1 MAKLF
6 GSDTKR
12 SDPPLDV
19 VGKDVI
25 DPKAAGLDIDDRRY
39 ARLGWWIVIVGVL
52 GFGAWA
58 GLAPLDSGV
67 PAPGTVM
74 VSGNRQTVQ
83 NLVGGVVAE
92 ILVRDGSQVSRGDVV
107 LRLDPTRA
115 RSEAEALRTQ
125 YLSGLALQS
134 RLQAERDGETQITFP
149 AALLAQRSDPRV
161 ETAILNQQQLFDTRQ
176 LALQSDLEA
185 QAQSI
190 AGLRAE
196 IEGLRSV
203 SAARRDQAQLLL
215 EQLGGMR
222 DLAKEGYVP
231 RNRVLELE
239 RTLSQLQGD
248 IAEAASRMVSSQR
261 RIAEIESRMT
271 QRRQEFQR
279 EVRTQLSET
288 QRQVQEVRS
297 RLEYADFE
305 LDHTE
310 VRAPASGYVVGLQ
323 VFTQGGVISPG
334 SQLMDIV
341 PENEPLMT
349 EVRVPVHLID
359 KVHPGLEVE
368 MMFTAF
374 NQAITPHIPGV
385 VRTVSADRLVD
396 EQSGEPY
403 FRVEAE
409 VTPAGETL
417 LASNEVRAGMP
428 VDVLIKTGERSML
441 NYLFRPLIDR
451 AKTAFVQQ

>member
-39 ARLGWWIVIVGVL
+39 ARFGWWIVIVGVL

-176 LALQSDLEA
+176 LALQSDLDA